1 MLIGFFEELMGDELH
16 GSIER
21 VMRGGD
27 VLKCYAEEAQIE
39 SFKAIFVGLCVV
51 LHGVPR
57 VMLRDTC
64 AEYDEQKKG
73 QRVALI
79 FVATV
84 VLDQGEAFDETG

>member
-1 MLIGFFEELMGDELH
+1 MHGLIKG
-16 GSIER
+16 

-27 VLKCYAEEAQIE
+27 VLKWYAEEAQIE
-39 SFKAIFVGLCVV
+39 YFKAIFVGLCVV

-57 VMLRDTC
+57 VMIRDTC
-64 AEYDEQKKG
+64 TEYAEQKKG

-84 VLDQGEAFDETG
+84 VLNQGEVFNEAGQFHKSLKDE

>member
-1 MLIGFFEELMGDELH
+1 
-16 GSIER
+16 
-21 VMRGGD
+21 MRGGD
-27 VLKCYAEEAQIE
+27 VLKLYTEEAQIE
-39 SFKAIFVGLCVV
+39 SFKAVFVGLCVV

-64 AEYDEQKKG
+64 AEEDEQKKG

-84 VLDQGEAFDETG
+84 VLNQGEAFDEAG